1 MPLTLSHSLRPQS
14 ITSPFV
20 STPTTS
26 IQCPSPHS
34 LSPISVSNK
43 NVENHLTSFK
53 KKAEGIRSQGETT
66 HQLILELY
74 ARLGFT
80 PPATTAPVVTQP
92 AHPTSLP
99 PFGVPLV
106 GRHNSPSHFTS
117 PTLPRLAP
125 IAHPAP
131 PPKTPEPVD
140 TDVAPRAK
148 TFSYT
153 CRLCG
158 DNDHWSKDCPQPHRF
173 DVRYLSKAEIWKVLD
188 DRLKAESLALSG
200 PPKDEDNIIP
210 VQAAP
215 PPPEPTTPLTPSTSS
230 LEGDLCCTSD
240 PPSAAPLETLASSRR
255 LPKVG
260 AIVRATSPP
269 LTLMPILTPHVPT
282 LRPVERPYIPPDL
295 WMHWNT
301 RCPMGSFR
309 QYFSV
314 PH

>member
-1 MPLTLSHSLRPQS
+1 MNLSEAEARYKRLVARDVQRRICEVRARFARPVAS
-14 ITSPFV
+14 VPSATSAAHDV
-20 STPTTS
+20 
-26 IQCPSPHS
+26 Q
-34 LSPISVSNK
+34 
-43 NVENHLTSFK
+43 
-53 KKAEGIRSQGETT
+53 RR
-66 HQLILELY
+66 ILEVR
-74 ARLGFT
+74 ARFAR
-80 PPATTAPVVTQP
+80 PAVSVPSATWP

-173 DVRYLSKAEIWKVLD
+173 DVRYLSKVEIQKVLD
-188 DRLKAESLALSG
+188 DRLKAKSLALSG

-215 PPPEPTTPLTPSTSS
+215 PPPEPKTPLTPSS

-240 PPSAAPLETLASSRR
+240 PPSAAPLETPVSSRH
-255 LPKVG
+255 LPKGG
-260 AIVRATSPP
+260 AIIRATSLY
-269 LTLMPILTPHVPT
+269 LTLSPALTPCVPT
-282 LRPVERPYIPPDL
+282 LRLVERPYIPPDL
-295 WMHWNT
+295 QIYRNT
-301 RCPMGSFR
+301 LGPMGSFR
-309 QYFSV
+309 FR
-314 PH
+314 PHLATRWCIPMRRLPPC